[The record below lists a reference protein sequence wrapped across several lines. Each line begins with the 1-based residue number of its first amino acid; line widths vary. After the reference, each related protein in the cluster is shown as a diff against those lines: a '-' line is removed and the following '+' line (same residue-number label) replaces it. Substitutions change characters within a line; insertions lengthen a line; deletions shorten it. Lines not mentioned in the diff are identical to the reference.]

1 MADPR
6 PEHLP
11 LELFQ
16 SLPKADLHV
25 HLDGSLRLQTIV
37 DLAREDKVELPSY
50 EPAELR
56 RIMHL
61 GENCGSLAEYL
72 KAFDVTL
79 KVMQTESS
87 LFRIAYEL
95 GEDAAGENVRYM
107 EVRYAPM
114 LHTQRGLKL
123 TRVIEA
129 VLAGLKAAR
138 DKFGIESNVIV
149 CGIRNVSPASSL
161 EMA

>member
-6 PEHLP
+6 PEQLP

-25 HLDGSLRLQTIV
+25 HLDGSLRLATIV
-37 DLAREDKVELPSY
+37 DLAREENVELPSY

-61 GENCGSLAEYL
+61 GENCGSLSEYL
-72 KAFDVTL
+72 KAFEVTL

-87 LFRIAYEL
+87 LYRIAYEL
-95 GEDAAGENVRYM
+95 GEDAAAENVRC
-107 EVRYAPM
+107 
-114 LHTQRGLKL
+114 
-123 TRVIEA
+123 TRSA
-129 VLAGLKAAR
+129 V
-138 DKFGIESNVIV
+138 
-149 CGIRNVSPASSL
+149 SS
-161 EMA
+161 